1 MKIVLNCLVR
11 NEMPHMS
18 SAMAHFTTLFDEVHV
33 VDHLSD
39 DGTREAL
46 GNWNSEDCAVHIYHF
61 DNPGYFQSE
70 LMTFLAREQAERTD
84 VDWIF
89 FLDFD
94 EYLPFQ
100 TRQEFEQA
108 LLQHRFD
115 SVIKMRWHNLIPKS
129 FGNAHHLG
137 AEYLVPPFASDYVKI
152 AVQPKRL
159 PNRDRFIVEQGNHSL
174 RLAPGRDPV
183 EAEFAFGVFHIP
195 IDSEDQL
202 RAKIATGVEA
212 YAPHWQAGN
221 SELGKHWVLMGE
233 ALDTGADKDALL
245 RRFISRYGEE
255 EELARL
261 ASDSLIDGDGT
272 EETLFRHIRLD
283 LAGHI
288 SDGPAEPNG
297 KASPAPRVLHL
308 ANNGVVTAETDVGA
322 PHDLPSFRPEDGL
335 KAGPLPDENAFLVGV
350 EPPQGLDAF
359 LSRSL
364 DKIKSV
370 TPSAWGGHIPFM
382 FALIETLRPRRYAEL
397 GSHYGAS
404 FFAACQTAQ
413 KIRIPADFVAIDL
426 WEGDPQAGYY
436 GEEVYD
442 AFERIRLK
450 HYASVGRSIRS
461 YFVDAAPHFED
472 KSLDLIHIDGL
483 HTYEAV
489 KEDYETWRPKLTDN
503 GVIIFH
509 DTNEYQTDFGVWDF
523 FSRVR
528 HEGTASFAFKHTHGL
543 GVMAFGD
550 PARNPMIGVLDM
562 MNADPIK
569 TERHFARQGEMLVAE
584 ARFDAQMAAQ
594 NNAAQ
599 NNAAGKDRRI
609 GRAQITDEDLLNT
622 RTKVLFKM
630 ILRRFKLRQKK
641 KRLER
646 QSVNR

>member
-11 NEMPHMS
+11 DEMAHLS
-18 SAMAHFTTLFDEVHV
+18 SAMAHFTTLFDEIHV
-33 VDHLSD
+33 VDHKSE
-39 DGTREAL
+39 DGTRETL
-46 GNWNSEDCAVHIYHF
+46 SDWHSNRCSVHRYHF

-70 LMTFLAREQAERTD
+70 LMTFLAREQANRKD

-94 EYLPFQ
+94 EYLPF
-100 TRQEFEQA
+100 TSRLEFEQA
-108 LLQHRFD
+108 LVQHRFEQA
-115 SVIKMRWHNLIPKS
+115 IKMRWHNLIPKT
-129 FGNAHHLG
+129 FDNAHHLG
-137 AEYLVPPFASDYVKI
+137 AEYLVPPFASNYVKI
-152 AVQPKRL
+152 AIQPKRL
-159 PNRDRFIVEQGNHSL
+159 PRRDRFIIEQGNHSL
-174 RLAPGRDPV
+174 KLAPGRDPID
-183 EAEFAFGVFHIP
+183 AEFAFGVFHIP

-202 RAKIATGVEA
+202 RAKIATGISA
-212 YAPHWQAGN
+212 YEPHWEAGN
-221 SELGKHWVLMGE
+221 SELGKHWVLMRE
-233 ALDTGADKDALL
+233 ALETGADKEFLL

-255 EELARL
+255 EELSKL
-261 ASDSLIDGDGT
+261 ASESLT
-272 EETLFRHIRLD
+272 EGGGQDETHFRQIKLD
-283 LAGHI
+283 LAG
-288 SDGPAEPNG
+288 SAPDDAVAPNG
-297 KASPAPRVLHL
+297 SDAPEPRILQRESNGEIKSPVQGHAPS
-308 ANNGVVTAETDVGA
+308 
-322 PHDLPSFRPEDGL
+322 DLPSFKPEDGI
-335 KAGPLPDENAFLVGV
+335 KAGALPSGNIFLDGTV
-350 EPPQGLDAF
+350 PPQNLDEF

-442 AFERIRLK
+442 AFEGIRLK
-450 HYASVGRSIRS
+450 HYGDVGRSIRS

-523 FSRVR
+523 FSQIRN
-528 HEGTASFAFKHTHGL
+528 EATASFAFKHTHGL

-550 PARNPMIGVLDM
+550 PAQNPMIGVLDM
-562 MNADPIK
+562 MNAEPVK
-569 TERHFARQGEMLVAE
+569 TERHFARQGEMLVTE
-584 ARFDAQMAAQ
+584 ARFNAQMASQ
-594 NNAAQ
+594 NNGSSKERQ
-599 NNAAGKDRRI
+599 I
-609 GRAQITDEDLLNT
+609 GRARITDEDLLNT
-622 RTKVLFKM
+622 RTKVLFKL
-630 ILRRFKLRQKK
+630 IVRRFKLRRKK
-641 KRLER
+641 KRVER
-646 QSVNR
+646 QLQNR